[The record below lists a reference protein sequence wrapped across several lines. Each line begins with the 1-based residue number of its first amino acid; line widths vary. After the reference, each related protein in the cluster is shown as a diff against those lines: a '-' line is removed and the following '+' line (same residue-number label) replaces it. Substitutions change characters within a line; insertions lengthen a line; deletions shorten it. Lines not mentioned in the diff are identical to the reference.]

1 MNYDYN
7 KIQSYGFTKEVL
19 DLEPLKK
26 WESFNFDVSEINGHD
41 IKRLKKT

>member
-1 MNYDYN
+1 MA
-7 KIQSYGFTKEVL
+7 SKEVL

-41 IKRLKKT
+41 IKKLKDLKRKVI